1 MNYILLLLVILIVFV
16 LWGSKEHFYYLR
28 RYDEEL
34 VKIEQDRKKCIDL
47 TNDIKG
53 CDEEYFAKLKLLG
66 DLKENTIFY
75 HLYYPGYR
83 NHRYTYYSRP
93 FRGSR
98 HSGYRGYGKRRSI
111 GGRKSR
117 R

>member
-1 MNYILLLLVILIVFV
+1 MNLKLLVILGLIILV

-28 RYDEEL
+28 RYDEDLHNLEEER
-34 VKIEQDRKKCIDL
+34 IKCIET
-47 TNDIKG
+47 TNDYKG
-53 CDEEYFAKLKLLG
+53 CDEEYFAKLRLLG

-83 NHRYTYYSRP
+83 NHRYRYYSRP
-93 FRGSR
+93 LRR
-98 HSGYRGYGKRRSI
+98 HNGIRPKRRSI
-111 GGRKSR
+111 RGSR